1 MQLEERS
8 KFLDAPQL
16 DNYMVVSLRVRSAI
30 VSHSQV
36 QMWGNFYLFSAI
48 FKMTTK
54 TVVIFGFQFG
64 SHYVFFK
71 KLVSGVLKLAK
82 GSNSL
87 HLNSRFLVTRPLESW
102 FHDSQVFL
110 EFFVWRDASWFDL
123 IIFVLE

>member
-1 MQLEERS
+1 
-8 KFLDAPQL
+8 
-16 DNYMVVSLRVRSAI
+16 MVVSLRVRSAI

-64 SHYVFFK
+64 SHYVFLK

-87 HLNSRFLVTRPLESW
+87 A
-102 FHDSQVFL
+102 L
-110 EFFVWRDASWFDL
+110 EF
-123 IIFVLE
+123 